1 METIIMS
8 LMGMGVAVV
17 VLIIG
22 IVIGVIALAIALAAT
37 NVGRK
42 TICSI
47 VANRIMKILWTRK
60 PGRLKR
66 RA

>member
-22 IVIGVIALAIALAAT
+22 VVIGILALAIALIYT
-37 NVGRK
+37 RVGRK
-42 TICSI
+42 TLCNILAS
-47 VANRIMKILWTRK
+47 RIMKILWTRK
-60 PGRLKR
+60 PVRIKKR
-66 RA
+66 V